1 MRTGLSMASASA
13 SDQTQAFVFAH
24 FTKCAHHSN
33 PSHKKFLLPQQ
44 LFYLPFQQKDNQKF
58 RQRQKQNHQKKTAF
72 SISPPACIYNS
83 IFKTTFRQSIRIS
96 CALKDIFSGFAAR
109 IIFAAAART

>member
-96 CALKDIFSGFAAR
+96 CALKDILSGFAAR